1 MVCPMYVKAS
11 HYKLD
16 DGKEGIAVALYAD
29 VGYAQ
34 KKVSKDLEVI
44 SELCDIS
51 VARIRRLK
59 DKEKIAVGN
68 WNIPDKL

>member
-51 VARIRRLK
+51 VALRRLK